1 MRRAI
6 KKQEMLARRHRRVR
20 GRVQGTAARP
30 RLAVHRSHKQ
40 IYVQV
45 IDAIRG
51 VTLAASSSLQL
62 SKGGELGEAKGGNIS
77 GATVV
82 GTDIAKKAKAAGI
95 EAVCFDRGGYR
106 YHGRIKA
113 LADAART
120 AGLEF

>member
-1 MRRAI
+1 MRRAV

-20 GRVQGTAARP
+20 GSVSGTAERP

-45 IDAIRG
+45 IDDVRG
-51 VTLAASSSLQL
+51 VTLVASSSLRL
-62 SKGGELGEAKGGNIS
+62 AKGGEMGDAKGGNIS

-82 GTDIAKKAKAAGI
+82 GTDIAKKAKEAGI

-113 LADAART
+113 LADAARK